1 MKLNLLTDALFPRR
15 CPVCHD
21 IVLPKGELI
30 CPGCVSRLHFI
41 KAPFCH
47 KCGKEIP
54 GELEEYCYDCSKH
67 HRSFE
72 YGRALVSYTDVAR
85 DSMVKIKY
93 KNKREYLDFY
103 IEAIVLRYG
112 KVITNMKADALVP
125 IPVHP
130 SRLRVRGFNQAGI
143 LAEGIGKKLG
153 IPVRQDLLFRTRKTA
168 PQKSL
173 TPQERLKNL
182 ERAFEAGEIPRDI
195 RSVILVDDIYT
206 TGSTMEACTRV
217 LKKAGVKNVYF
228 ITICIG
234 GER

>member
-1 MKLNLLTDALFPRR
+1 MKNFLIGALFPRR

-30 CPGCVSRLHFI
+30 CPGCVSRLHFV
-41 KAPFCH
+41 KAPFCC
-47 KCGKEIP
+47 KCGKEIA
-54 GELEEYCYDCSKH
+54 GGLSEYCYDCSRH

-72 YGRALVSYTDVAR
+72 YGRALVSYTETAR

-125 IPVHP
+125 VPVHP
-130 SRLRVRGFNQAGI
+130 SRLRARGFNQAGI
-143 LAEGIGKKLG
+143 LAEGVGRRLG

-168 PQKSL
+168 PQKNL

-182 ERAFEAGEIPRDI
+182 EQAFGVGELPPDI
-195 RSVILVDDIYT
+195 RSVILADDIYT
-206 TGSTMEACTRV
+206 TGSTVEACARV
-217 LKKAGVKNVYF
+217 LKKAGVKHVYF